1 MKKVLLI
8 TSFILIIPI
17 ILISIMF
24 YNKAHKTNVIV
35 DNSKEI
41 KLLEEYAIKEKELE
55 NIKEA
60 NQEKIKKYEKVK
72 SWNEEITYY
81 FD

>member
-8 TSFILIIPI
+8 TSFILIITI

-24 YNKAHKTNVIV
+24 YNKTHKKNVIV

-41 KLLEEYAIKEKELE
+41 KLLEEYATKEKELE
-55 NIKEA
+55 SIKEA
-60 NQEKIKKYEKVK
+60 NKDKIEKYEKVK